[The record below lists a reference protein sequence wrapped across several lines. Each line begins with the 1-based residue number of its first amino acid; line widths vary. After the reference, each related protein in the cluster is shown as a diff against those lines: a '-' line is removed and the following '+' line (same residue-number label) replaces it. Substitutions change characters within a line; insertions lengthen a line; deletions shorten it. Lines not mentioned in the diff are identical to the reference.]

1 MQVHRADAI
10 ALLDQAMRSRQ
21 SARAFRPDPVPRSQL
36 VEILDAART
45 AASNYNSQPWRVH
58 VLTGKAKREFGE
70 AIVREHMAVGVST
83 FSPFP
88 DPMPPDCA
96 ARVGDFGQRYYA
108 ALGIDRT
115 DKAARYRQTGR
126 NYVFFD
132 APVGLIF
139 TIHRSLTKHSWLDC
153 GLFLQNIILAAH
165 VRGLA
170 TCPQVSFVRYQT
182 LIADR
187 LGLGSDELVA
197 CGLSLGYA
205 DTQAP
210 VNRLNMPRE
219 PLDNV
224 ARWLGFDE

>member
-1 MQVHRADAI
+1 LYLRRARWA
-10 ALLDQAMRSRQ
+10 
-21 SARAFRPDPVPRSQL
+21 
-36 VEILDAART
+36 
-45 AASNYNSQPWRVH
+45 
-58 VLTGKAKREFGE
+58 
-70 AIVREHMAVGVST
+70 
-83 FSPFP
+83 
-88 DPMPPDCA
+88 
-96 ARVGDFGQRYYA
+96 
-108 ALGIDRT
+108 
-115 DKAARYRQTGR
+115 
-126 NYVFFD
+126 
-132 APVGLIF
+132 
-139 TIHRSLTKHSWLDC
+139 LTKHSWLDC

>member
-1 MQVHRADAI
+1 
-10 ALLDQAMRSRQ
+10 
-21 SARAFRPDPVPRSQL
+21 
-36 VEILDAART
+36 
-45 AASNYNSQPWRVH
+45 
-58 VLTGKAKREFGE
+58 
-70 AIVREHMAVGVST
+70 
-83 FSPFP
+83 
-88 DPMPPDCA
+88 MPPDCA
-96 ARVGDFGQRYYA
+96 ARVGEFGQRYYA

-126 NYVFFD
+126 NFVFFD

-139 TIHRSLTKHSWLDC
+139 TIHRALTHSWPDY

-165 VRGLA
+165 ARGLA

-187 LGLGSDELVA
+187 LGLGSEELVA

-205 DTQAP
+205 EPQAP

-224 ARWLGFDE
+224 ARWHGFDE

>member
-1 MQVHRADAI
+1 MPLPCSTRRCGPVSRSGHFARTRCRARCSWKSSMPRHGGQQLQLPARACACPD
-10 ALLDQAMRSRQ
+10 RQ
-21 SARAFRPDPVPRSQL
+21 SANASSAERFCVSTRA
-36 VEILDAART
+36 AGA
-45 AASNYNSQPWRVH
+45 
-58 VLTGKAKREFGE
+58 
-70 AIVREHMAVGVST
+70 ST

-96 ARVGDFGQRYYA
+96 ARVGEFRPT
-108 ALGIDRT
+108 LLRRT
-115 DKAARYRQTGR
+115 R
-126 NYVFFD
+126 
-132 APVGLIF
+132 
-139 TIHRSLTKHSWLDC
+139 HRSHRQGGALPADRPQLYLRRARWALTKHSWLDC

-205 DTQAP
+205 EPQAP